1 MAITNQER
9 VGKALVHRQGACLWF
24 GHNRPQKK
32 VALVASLAEL
42 KADRLR
48 PVG

>member
-1 MAITNQER
+1 MTITNQER
-9 VGKALVHRQGACLWF
+9 VGKALVHRQGVCF
-24 GHNRPQKK
+24 RFCHYRPLEK

-48 PVG
+48 PVA